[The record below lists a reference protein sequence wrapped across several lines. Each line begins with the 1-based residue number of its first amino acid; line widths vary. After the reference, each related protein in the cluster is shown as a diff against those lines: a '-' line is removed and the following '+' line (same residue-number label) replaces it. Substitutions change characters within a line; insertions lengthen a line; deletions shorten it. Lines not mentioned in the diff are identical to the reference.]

1 VFIWTLTERIR
12 TVAVKDDRDV
22 LCDKTTVEERNL
34 NVKQKSSF
42 RKKEG
47 DQVSYL
53 RRALSRKARS
63 LGRGASTC

>member
-1 VFIWTLTERIR
+1 MC
-12 TVAVKDDRDV
+12 DR
-22 LCDKTTVEERNL
+22 TTVEEEIL
-34 NVKQKSSF
+34 NVKQKIIF
-42 RKKEG
+42 QKEEG